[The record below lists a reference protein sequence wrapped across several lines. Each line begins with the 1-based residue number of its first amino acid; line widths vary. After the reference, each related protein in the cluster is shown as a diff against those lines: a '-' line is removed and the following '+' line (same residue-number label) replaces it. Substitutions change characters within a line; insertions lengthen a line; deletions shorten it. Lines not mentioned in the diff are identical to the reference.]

1 MAASLARDR
10 RGDHPLR
17 VKPRGR
23 EGATVTRGDLSRDRK
38 EANVPAKA
46 DVDEA
51 TKDTLA
57 GLSRG
62 DQSVLGEMVDLR
74 TAAQQR
80 SGLDARTFSLVKIA
94 ALIAVDAPP
103 ASYMWQVANA
113 LDSGA
118 TPRDLVGV
126 LRAVAPHVGGPR
138 AMAAAPELMIAL
150 GLDLPN
156 GA

>member
-1 MAASLARDR
+1 M
-10 RGDHPLR
+10 
-17 VKPRGR
+17 
-23 EGATVTRGDLSRDRK
+23 
-38 EANVPAKA
+38 PAKA

-51 TKDTLA
+51 TKDALA

-62 DQSVLGEMVDLR
+62 DQSVLGEMADVR

-103 ASYMWQVANA
+103 ASYMWQVASA

-118 TPRDLVGV
+118 TPQDLVGV
-126 LRAVAPHVGGPR
+126 LRAVAPQVGGPR
-138 AMAAAPELMIAL
+138 AMAAAPELMVAL

-156 GA
+156 GG